1 MTARNGRLHR
11 LSGREFVLRPGSE
24 SARSGGRLSVLINLP
39 VLRAGL
45 VGLANTG
52 TDVLLFNIL
61 LAAGILGGHAEV
73 LLASAVTY
81 CLGVGQSYVLS
92 SKFVYAPGQH
102 VRGARLAPFFL
113 VALAGLATTTVLV
126 WLLPP
131 LFAPWLPSRYMS
143 LNLARLIAIGAGF
156 GGTYQLNRML
166 VFRATAFGES

>member
-1 MTARNGRLHR
+1 MTARDGRVQR
-11 LSGREFVLRPGSE
+11 SSGREFVLRPGDE
-24 SARSGGRLSVLINLP
+24 SARSDRRLSVLIKLP

-52 TDVLLFNIL
+52 TDFLLFNIL
-61 LAAGILGGHAEV
+61 LATGILSGHAEV

-81 CLGVGQSYVLS
+81 CLGVGQSFVLG

-102 VRGARLAPFFL
+102 VRGTRLVPFFL

-131 LFAPWLPSRYMS
+131 LFAPWLPSRYMT
-143 LNLARLIAIGAGF
+143 LNHCLHVLVQSGF
-156 GGTYQLNRML
+156 GGIK
-166 VFRATAFGES
+166 